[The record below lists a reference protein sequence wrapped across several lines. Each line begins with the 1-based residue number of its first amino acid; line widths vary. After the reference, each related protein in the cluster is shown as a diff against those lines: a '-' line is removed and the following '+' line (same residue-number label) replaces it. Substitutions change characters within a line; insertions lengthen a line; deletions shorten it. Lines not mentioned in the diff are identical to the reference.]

1 MGEGGEQRE
10 RERRLIATI
19 SGKRTSAGLPSV
31 LEALEKAKAVLV
43 DIRQFIVQDEFTLT
57 LVIELSDEEGQR
69 ETDIVKELLLCAHA
83 MKLFVEF
90 DVVQNRVVSEPGQVF
105 VITMISPVGPASS
118 AFLVDIC
125 QVIAKYNGNIETIT
139 SLSRGSNGF
148 ISYEFSVR
156 LAEKDL
162 FRQLEKM
169 REGLLLLGKRAR
181 GDIAIQ
187 RAGLLQ
193 RAKRMVV
200 FDLSYTLISSDA
212 NDILFKSAGV
222 EESEEMP
229 REHDISD
236 YAEQL
241 EQRVSRLKGLQVSQ
255 VLEKALSELT
265 YTPGAFE
272 VVRTLK
278 KLGYKTAVIS
288 RGPRLIADAVKT
300 TLGLDFAYGNEF
312 LVEGDKFS
320 GELRTPAVDAR
331 RKRDLLDMLLMH
343 EKITTEQVIA
353 VGDGPVSSKMLSH
366 AGLAVAF
373 DQPEA
378 VDGLVYGRIHS
389 RSLTSVLYLLGISQD
404 DIQSMSS

>member
-1 MGEGGEQRE
+1 MGEYGEQGE

-31 LEALEKAKAVLV
+31 LEALEKAKAALV

-105 VITMISPVGPASS
+105 VITMISPVGTASS

-125 QVIAKYNGNIETIT
+125 QVIATYNGNIETIT

-156 LAEKDL
+156 LPEEDL

-187 RAGLLQ
+187 RSGLLQ

-229 REHDISD
+229 KRAKPDISD

-255 VLEKALSELT
+255 VLAKALSELS
-265 YTPGAFE
+265 YTPGAIE

-278 KLGYKTAVIS
+278 RLGYKTAVIS

-312 LVEGDKFS
+312 LVEGEKFT

-373 DQPEA
+373 DQ
-378 VDGLVYGRIHS
+378 VRDTKSIG
-389 RSLTSVLYLLGISQD
+389 
-404 DIQSMSS
+404 